1 MHAASYSRIATQQL
15 MHTYFPSADAA
26 AAVKMAKYPPLG
38 IRSVNPSLLESDDGT
53 GLPAE
58 EATRVLA
65 EKDAVCFIQIETRDA
80 LENVDSIAAVDGV
93 DVLLIGSM
101 DLTIELGILAQW
113 DHPLYQKALRDV
125 SAAAHKYGKVWGISG
140 LFGRPDLWRLAV
152 QELGARFIVGALDRG
167 LVSCGAAANVSML
180 KDSVEGSQ
188 GHR

>member
-1 MHAASYSRIATQQL
+1 
-15 MHTYFPSADAA
+15 
-26 AAVKMAKYPPLG
+26 MAKYPPLG
-38 IRSVNPSLLESDDGT
+38 IRSINPSLLESDDGT

-65 EKDAVCFIQIETRDA
+65 EKDAVCFIQVETRDA

-180 KDSVEGSQ
+180 KESVEGSQ